1 MEEFKLDEKTMS
13 RLERFAREMERIR
26 FADYVSYTNSP
37 SRIIFVN
44 FLGGLARGFG
54 MAVGFTILAAVF
66 ILFLRRMVSLNLPL
80 IGDWIIQLL
89 ELVSPKY

>member
-1 MEEFKLDEKTMS
+1 
-13 RLERFAREMERIR
+13 
-26 FADYVSYTNSP
+26 
-37 SRIIFVN
+37 VN